1 MLALTRFEVGAVV
14 RKTISEILAVPEN
27 QISKSTLLVEDLRA
41 SSMDLVTL
49 AMALDERFDFEFELS
64 ELPQS
69 NVTVDWII
77 EYVLLRKSSI

>member
-1 MLALTRFEVGAVV
+1 MLTLTRFEVGAVV
-14 RKTISEILAVPEN
+14 RKTISEALAVPED

-49 AMALDERFDFEFELS
+49 AMALDEQFDFEFELS

>member
-14 RKTISEILAVPEN
+14 RKTISEALAVPED

-49 AMALDERFDFEFELS
+49 AMALDEQFDFEFELS

-77 EYVLLRKSSI
+77 EYVLLRKASI